1 MAYELSFYL
10 LFELMSFYWFLYY
23 EIINWELNHWNFEY
37 YKWEL
42 NHWNSEC
49 CTWELRCWNWKSQLK
64 YCNWNVLTFWLK
76 RDIIFSFEKK
86 SYWKY
91 KNNKKKNADS
101 IHSTTTIH
109 LISFD
114 FPFALLII
122 YIALF
127 CTLYFAFAL
136 FFQLFFSFH
145 FIEFFDFL
153 FSFCLN
159 FLFLYILFWFEL
171 RKLSLLSTAMH
182 FTM

>member
-10 LFELMSFYWFLYY
+10 SFELMSFYWFLYY
-23 EIINWELNHWNFEY
+23 EIIN
-37 YKWEL
+37 WEL

-91 KNNKKKNADS
+91 KNNKKKRRINS
-101 IHSTTTIH
+101 FNNNN
-109 LISFD
+109 SFD
-114 FPFALLII
+114 FLWLSICFAHNIHCFVLYSVLC
-122 YIALF
+122 F
-127 CTLYFAFAL
+127 CFILST
-136 FFQLFFSFH
+136 FFFISFH
-145 FIEFFDFL
+145 WIFWLPFFFLLKFFIFIYF
-153 FSFCLN
+153 
-159 FLFLYILFWFEL
+159 ILIWTSKTQL
-171 RKLSLLSTAMH
+171 TKHSTMH